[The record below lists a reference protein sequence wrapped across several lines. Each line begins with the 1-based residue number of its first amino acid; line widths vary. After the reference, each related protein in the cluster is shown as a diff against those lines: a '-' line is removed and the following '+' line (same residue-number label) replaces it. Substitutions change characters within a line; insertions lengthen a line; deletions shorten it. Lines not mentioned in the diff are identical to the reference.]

1 MPIAASSPYRLPRN
15 VAPTTYR
22 LRLIPDLEAAT
33 FSGTVEIDI
42 EIHEAANTVVMNAAE
57 LEITDAIAMVDDG
70 RTFAPSWDYDEA
82 LERVTFTFAEPL
94 SGASAEL
101 RLSFTGILNDQLHGF
116 YRSTFVDDE
125 GKTRTIATTQFEAA
139 DARRAFPCFDEPDR
153 KATFEVTLVVPE
165 DLASYSNSPVVLE
178 RSLGN
183 GTREVVFG
191 PTMKMSTYLVAFVVG
206 PFEQT
211 PVVDVDGIP
220 LRIVY
225 PKGKAHLAPFS
236 LDIGAFAL
244 RFFAEYFDIA
254 YPGDKLDLIAI
265 PDFAFGAMENLGCVT
280 FRETALLV
288 DPNNASRVNLERIVD
303 VVAHEIAHMWFGDLV
318 TMGWW
323 EGIWLNEAFATFME
337 MLCTDAFKPSWERWT
352 SFGLEKEMALAIDGL
367 HNTRAIEYEVQ
378 SPEDADGMFDI
389 LTYEK
394 GGSVLRMLQQYLGE
408 TAFRDGVRLYLK
420 RHAYANTVTTD
431 LWDAIEEASGKPVRE
446 IMNTWI
452 LQGGHPLITVE
463 DGVVSQ
469 SPFSYGPPLVGTESA
484 IGTTWQV
491 PLLTRNLAS
500 HSVTATQLGSEPVNL
515 GNGPGSV
522 FANAGGAG
530 VYRVAYGPADAAV
543 IAASLSSL
551 APLERAVLMNDALAA
566 TQANKMGLGD
576 FFNLAANLGDD
587 DEPATWGAVI
597 RALALLNRVASPEE
611 RGSVAAATVSLL
623 LEKATALGFE
633 PRSGESERT
642 PGLRGQLIGALGTIG
657 HHQPTIEEAIARFN
671 GQAPLNADLEPAILE
686 IVGSQNRPGAFDHLL
701 NRFKNPANP
710 QQEMAYLYALAGFPD
725 SARSAQVFEMART
738 EVRSQNAP
746 FLIAQLL
753 ANRTTGPETWVLIE
767 ENFAELLERFPTNSH
782 PRMLSSLAT
791 LCGDPAMATRATKFM
806 QANPLKS
813 GQKTVLQALER
824 LQHNVAFAER
834 VRGTIVAALTTF
846 GDSA

>member
-1 MPIAASSPYRLPRN
+1 MPLAATHPYRLPRN
-15 VAPTTYR
+15 VVPTTYR
-22 LRLIPDLEAAT
+22 IHLTPDLEAAT
-33 FSGTVEIDI
+33 FSGTVEIDL
-42 EIHEAANTVVMNAAE
+42 EIHEAATTVVMNAIE
-57 LEITDAIAMVDDG
+57 LDITDAIAMSDDG
-70 RTFAPSWDYDEA
+70 RTFAPSWAFDEA

-94 SGASAEL
+94 SGATAEL
-101 RLSFTGILNDQLHGF
+101 RLKFTGTLNDQLHGF

-125 GKTRTIATTQFEAA
+125 GETRTIATTQFEAA

-153 KATFEVTLVVPE
+153 KAVFEVTLVVPE
-165 DLASYSNSPVVLE
+165 DLAAYSNSPVVLE
-178 RSLGN
+178 RSLEN

-206 PFEQT
+206 PFEET

-220 LRIVY
+220 LRVVY
-225 PKGKAHLAPFS
+225 PKGKGHLAPYS

-288 DPNNASRVNLERIVD
+288 DPDHASRVNLERIVD
-303 VVAHEIAHMWFGDLV
+303 VVSHEIAHMWFGDLV

-337 MLCTDAFKPSWERWT
+337 TMCTDAFKPSWERWT
-352 SFGLEKEMALAIDGL
+352 SFGLEREMALAVDGL
-367 HNTRAIEYEVQ
+367 HTTRAIEYEVH
-378 SPEDADGMFDI
+378 SPEDANGMFDV

-431 LWDAIEEASGKPVRE
+431 LWDAIEEASGKPVRQ
-446 IMNTWI
+446 IMDTWI
-452 LQGGHPLITVE
+452 LQGGHPLISVNN
-463 DGVVSQ
+463 GVVSQ
-469 SPFSYGPPLVGTESA
+469 SPFSYGPPLVGTDSA

-491 PLLTRNLAS
+491 PLLTRNVDS
-500 HSVTATQLGSEPVNL
+500 HSVTATQLGAEPVNL

-522 FANAGGAG
+522 LANAGGSG
-530 VYRVAYGPADAAV
+530 VYRVAYAPADAAV
-543 IAASLSSL
+543 IAPSLSSL

-566 TQANKMGLGD
+566 TQANKMAISD
-576 FFNLAANLGDD
+576 FFHLAANLGNDE
-587 DEPATWGAVI
+587 EPATWGAVI
-597 RALALLNRVASPEE
+597 RALALLNRVASPKE
-611 RGSVAAATVSLL
+611 RSDVAKATVSLL
-623 LEKATALGFE
+623 MNKATSLGWE
-633 PRSGESERT
+633 ASSHESDRT

-671 GQAPLNADLEPAILE
+671 SPEPLNADLEPAILE
-686 IVGSQNRPGAFDHLL
+686 IVGSQNRPGAFDRMLEK
-701 NRFKNPANP
+701 FKNPANP

-725 SARSAQVFEMART
+725 SAKSAHVFEMART
-738 EVRSQNAP
+738 EVRTQNAP

-753 ANRTTGPETWVLIE
+753 ANRTTGPETWLLIE
-767 ENFAELLERFPTNSH
+767 AHFAELLERFPVNSH

-791 LCGDPAMATRATKFM
+791 LCGDEETAKRATAFL

-824 LQHNVAFAER
+824 LQNNVTFGR
-834 VRGTIVAALTTF
+834 QVRGTIAATLKPY